1 MRGGRGTRRLLD
13 DEHMLSWIRQ
23 THESSQWT
31 ASVCTGSLLLAAAGR
46 RPTAP
51 PAPAPPAHR
60 CSSRSAMARPRRRSR
75 SGRAELAHRL
85 LRSGAMANEL
95 WWKRGVIYEVAV
107 PTFDDGNG
115 DKLGD
120 LLGVRRRLDYLEW
133 LGVEPSMKGKG
144 IGKRLLNRLTDIF
157 IDHGARIMLVDTEME
172 NVDAIQFFKNQGF
185 GNDVP
190 HVYMSRNLTT
200 HPGYRKKKARSERA
214 SAVTRQARRPTR
226 LKGPDIK
233 MTLFEEDER

>member
-1 MRGGRGTRRLLD
+1 MSYVPRKHSVPSDLEIRELELD
-13 DEHMLSWIRQ
+13 DLATVFHLGEQLFTAEKWPNLYRSWDVYDLLSLFASDGEFCLVAELDDRIVGFALGCML
-23 THESSQWT
+23 EK
-31 ASVCTGSLLLAAAGR
+31 
-46 RPTAP
+46 P
-51 PAPAPPAHR
+51 
-60 CSSRSAMARPRRRSR
+60 RSAWRY
-75 SGRAELAHRL
+75 G
-85 LRSGAMANEL
+85 
-95 WWKRGVIYEVAV
+95 
-107 PTFDDGNG
+107 
-115 DKLGD
+115 
-120 LLGVRRRLDYLEW
+120 YLEW